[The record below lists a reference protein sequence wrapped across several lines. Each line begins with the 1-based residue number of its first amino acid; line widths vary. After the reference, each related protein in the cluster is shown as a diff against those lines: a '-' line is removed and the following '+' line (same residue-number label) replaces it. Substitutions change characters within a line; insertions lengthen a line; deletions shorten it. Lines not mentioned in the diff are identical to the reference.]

1 MLGKTCQEVQ
11 GPNFYHKN
19 IPEKGIFED
28 IKEVRKHIQETE
40 AISEQ
45 TGDFSAISLYN
56 TSFRVMINI
65 FKKKSKNFENK

>member
-19 IPEKGIFED
+19 IPKKGIFED

-45 TGDFSAISLYN
+45 TGDFSAISLILALGWWLIFSKRN
-56 TSFRVMINI
+56 LKTLKIN
-65 FKKKSKNFENK
+65 K